1 MSRGWCEIGG
11 AYYEEPWGMGS
22 ESQGEQTQ
30 REGFMGCAF
39 LSIELYLLHFIMI
52 LVSVLPT
59 SPQIPVLKPSS
70 PCDDLEVGSGEVMR
84 VGPQQGISVHG

>member
-1 MSRGWCEIGG
+1 
-11 AYYEEPWGMGS
+11 MGS
-22 ESQGEQTQ
+22 ESQGEQTR

-59 SPQIPVLKPSS
+59 PAPDSCVEALIP
-70 PCDDLEVGSGEVMR
+70 M
-84 VGPQQGISVHG
+84 